1 MHIRRLTPS
10 DASAY
15 QALRLA
21 ALQDT
26 PSAFGSSHEEEKD
39 RPVAEI
45 EARLAVAGD
54 SGVFGAFEV
63 NALVGLVGLRRES
76 MKNLAHKARIWGM
89 YVVPAARGK
98 GIGRALLLEAL
109 ALARSAP
116 GLAQVNLSA
125 NAGNV
130 AAVGLYESAGFQ
142 IVGREPGAM
151 CIDGELHDEVLMCLR
166 FTGE

>member
-15 QALRLA
+15 QSLRLA

-26 PSAFGSSHEEEKD
+26 PSAFGSSHEEERD
-39 RPVAEI
+39 RPVSEI
-45 EARLAVAGD
+45 EARLAVASD

-63 NALVGLVGLRRES
+63 DTLVGLVGLRRES
-76 MKNLAHKARIWGM
+76 MKNLAHKVRIWGM

-98 GIGRALLLEAL
+98 GVGRALLLEAL
-109 ALARSAP
+109 ALARSTP
-116 GLAQVNLSA
+116 EITRVNLSA

-130 AAVGLYESAGFQ
+130 AAVHLYESAGFQ
-142 IVGREPGAM
+142 IFGREPDAM

-166 FTGE
+166 FVDR

>member
-15 QALRLA
+15 QSLRLA

-26 PSAFGSSHEEEKD
+26 PSAFGSSHEEERD
-39 RPVAEI
+39 RPVSEI
-45 EARLAVAGD
+45 EARLAVASD

-63 NALVGLVGLRRES
+63 DTLVGLVGLRRES
-76 MKNLAHKARIWGM
+76 MKNLAHKVRIWGM

-98 GIGRALLLEAL
+98 GIGRALLAQAL

-116 GLAQVNLSA
+116 GLTRVNLSA
-125 NAGNV
+125 NAANV
-130 AAVGLYESAGFQ
+130 AAVHLYESVGFKTF
-142 IVGREPGAM
+142 GREPDAM
-151 CIDGELHDEVLMCLR
+151 CIDGQLHDEVLMCLC
-166 FTGE
+166 FAGG